1 MSSNKTRTVMT
12 CIANQGPVTGAMV
25 ARTSGLTELE
35 VHWIISRCYQR
46 GRISRAKVDAK
57 AYHRYFMTDE
67 QRTRFLR
74 FAFGDFSTETL
85 VANAVDIPAR
95 LRFLESLKRT
105 VHRDNPVLDA
115 IINDY
120 RRTLKQLLAS

>member
-12 CIANQGPVTGAMV
+12 CIANQGPITGAMV
-25 ARTSGLTELE
+25 ARTSGLTEPE
-35 VHWIISRCYQR
+35 VHRIISRSFQR

-57 AYHRYFMTDE
+57 AYYRYCMTDE
-67 QRTRFLR
+67 QRARFLR

-85 VANAVDIPAR
+85 VADAVDIPAR
-95 LRFLESLKRT
+95 LRFLESLKQT

-120 RRTLKQLLAS
+120 RRTLKHFFAG